1 MTGLLAKDFANFS
14 SHKNS
19 ELLKFSIP
27 LPVKQPTEF
36 ADTQSEPT
44 SDLYTRWKQ
53 NLKSYCIKLVV
64 ANTSV

>member
-44 SDLYTRWKQ
+44 SDLYTR
-53 NLKSYCIKLVV
+53 
-64 ANTSV
+64 